1 MWAETVD
8 RGNEWARMSAP
19 PAAAASSPNPT
30 PALAPSDEEDVAICA
45 MMDKYEAGECVGV
58 HTAGPS
64 RTQQPPS
71 PSPCAKQQAD
81 KEWLDHER
89 EKENARKR
97 AREFADEVLADA
109 HRAASKHSRDHY
121 QVALGAHVKAQLAWF
136 MKVEYTND
144 EDKLGEHIEKL
155 ADEHENLA
163 NAVEGVANQLS
174 DIATTLE
181 NREY

>member
-1 MWAETVD
+1 MPVRGVGARARVCAFVGVCAINRDLFRSQTWRMWAETVD

-109 HRAASKHSRDHY
+109 HRAEASRDP
-121 QVALGAHVKAQLAWF
+121 
-136 MKVEYTND
+136 
-144 EDKLGEHIEKL
+144 
-155 ADEHENLA
+155 
-163 NAVEGVANQLS
+163 GVVPVS
-174 DIATTLE
+174 RPRIRRVVD
-181 NREY
+181 